1 MRAHSTERV
10 KAPRT
15 GAFARTLAIVRA
27 SSVARTLTIVRAIVG
42 APDYARYLAHQRA
55 KHPDATPLSR
65 EEFARERE
73 RARYEG
79 TGGRCC

>member
-1 MRAHSTERV
+1 MARV
-10 KAPRT
+10 M
-15 GAFARTLAIVRA
+15 ARVMSIVR
-27 SSVARTLTIVRAIVG
+27 TIIG

-79 TGGRCC
+79 SGSRCC

>member
-1 MRAHSTERV
+1 MR
-10 KAPRT
+10 
-15 GAFARTLAIVRA
+15 
-27 SSVARTLTIVRAIVG
+27 VARTDVVTETGEAHTPLLARALHVVRTIVG
-42 APDYARYLAHQRA
+42 APDYARYLAHQRE

-79 TGGRCC
+79 TGSRCC

>member
-1 MRAHSTERV
+1 MRA
-10 KAPRT
+10 
-15 GAFARTLAIVRA
+15 ARTDGVTEPHAAHTPFLARA
-27 SSVARTLTIVRAIVG
+27 LHVIRTIVG

-79 TGGRCC
+79 TGSRCC

>member
-1 MRAHSTERV
+1 MRA
-10 KAPRT
+10 
-15 GAFARTLAIVRA
+15 ARTEDVAEPRAARVPLWARALNVVRT
-27 SSVARTLTIVRAIVG
+27 VVG
-42 APDYARYLAHQRA
+42 APDYARYLAHQRE

-79 TGGRCC
+79 TGNRCC

>member
-1 MRAHSTERV
+1 MRVERTDVVTEPRATHTPLLARALRV
-10 KAPRT
+10 VRT
-15 GAFARTLAIVRA
+15 
-27 SSVARTLTIVRAIVG
+27 IVG

-79 TGGRCC
+79 TGNRCC

>member
-1 MRAHSTERV
+1 MRRTSAVASR
-10 KAPRT
+10 ART
-15 GAFARTLAIVRA
+15 GREERSLARVFSRALA
-27 SSVARTLTIVRAIVG
+27 SLRAIIG

-65 EEFARERE
+65 EQFARERE

-79 TGGRCC
+79 TGSRCC

>member
-1 MRAHSTERV
+1 MRA
-10 KAPRT
+10 PRADRAT
-15 GAFARTLAIVRA
+15 VRTRIVARALAIVR
-27 SSVARTLTIVRAIVG
+27 TIIG

-79 TGGRCC
+79 TGSRCC

>member
-1 MRAHSTERV
+1 MARA
-10 KAPRT
+10 
-15 GAFARTLAIVRA
+15 
-27 SSVARTLTIVRAIVG
+27 LTIVRTIIG

-79 TGGRCC
+79 TGSRCC

>member
-1 MRAHSTERV
+1 MMQ
-10 KAPRT
+10 PL
-15 GAFARTLAIVRA
+15 GLFARLSRA
-27 SSVARTLTIVRAIVG
+27 LRTVLGV
-42 APDYARYLAHQRA
+42 PDYARYLAHQRA

-79 TGGRCC
+79 TGSRCC

>member
-1 MRAHSTERV
+1 MRS
-10 KAPRT
+10 
-15 GAFARTLAIVRA
+15 ARTEEVTRPHSLIARISRA
-27 SSVARTLTIVRAIVG
+27 MRTVIGV
-42 APDYARYLAHQRA
+42 PDYARYVAHQRA

-79 TGGRCC
+79 TGSRCC

>member
-1 MRAHSTERV
+1 MRISTASR
-10 KAPRT
+10 RLSIT
-15 GAFARTLAIVRA
+15 ARLARAVRA
-27 SSVARTLTIVRAIVG
+27 VRAVIG

-55 KHPDATPLSR
+55 KHPDATPLSH

-79 TGGRCC
+79 TGSRCC

>member
-1 MRAHSTERV
+1 MRPRRTE
-10 KAPRT
+10 
-15 GAFARTLAIVRA
+15 GAALIA
-27 SSVARTLTIVRAIVG
+27 RAIAIIRAVIG

-65 EEFARERE
+65 EDFARERE

-79 TGGRCC
+79 IGSRCC

>member
-1 MRAHSTERV
+1 MRA
-10 KAPRT
+10 PRAET
-15 GAFARTLAIVRA
+15 VIARTRFMARALAA
-27 SSVARTLTIVRAIVG
+27 LRTILGV
-42 APDYARYLAHQRA
+42 PDYARYLAHQRA

-79 TGGRCC
+79 TGSRCC

>member
-1 MRAHSTERV
+1 MRAARTDVVTEPHSTHTPLLARALRV
-10 KAPRT
+10 VRT
-15 GAFARTLAIVRA
+15 
-27 SSVARTLTIVRAIVG
+27 IVG

-79 TGGRCC
+79 TGSRCC